1 MLERHTFTPG
11 ADPAAGLLAPGLL
24 APGLGAVCVGGGWA
38 LNILGWHPIISPI
51 PVIRLRT
58 LQASGLLLAGGMHP
72 DVLEVDIASVLRA
85 FTAQH
90 HLPGSSQGCS
100 PCTDQPQGHVS
111 SEHAARLPDMLD
123 EANCRC
129 LYACSQAAPCSA
141 DLQEAAELGI
151 VRCLSQKVTQCSAP
165 CTGPGAD
172 SALAAAGFWLGAH
185 AGCTTWGRV
194 HVNG

>member
-1 MLERHTFTPG
+1 MRALPQCLKDILPHLKLILQQVCWHQVWGLSVSGEAGHSTSWAGIQSCLPFQSSFCAHCKLQGCCLLVCTLMFWKLTLPVFESVYRT
-11 ADPAAGLLAPGLL
+11 ASPA
-24 APGLGAVCVGGGWA
+24 W
-38 LNILGWHPIISPI
+38 
-51 PVIRLRT
+51 
-58 LQASGLLLAGGMHP
+58 Q
-72 DVLEVDIASVLRA
+72 
-85 FTAQH
+85 
-90 HLPGSSQGCS
+90 LPGCS

-111 SEHAARLPDMLD
+111 LEDAARLPDMLD

-129 LYACSQAAPCSA
+129 LHACFQAAPCSA

-172 SALAAAGFWLGAH
+172 PALAAAGFWLGGH